1 MPSSILSRCGWRHRQ
16 AVLSGR
22 LLAAAIVLAIAI
34 AGAPMAFAEPRSG
47 ATVLT
52 IHTGEVDYPINPVLD
67 AGIRQALL
75 ADAARPITYFSEYL
89 ELDRLSGERTAS
101 ALSDYIERK
110 YAGRRIDVVI
120 AMRDPSMQ
128 FVLEHRARLFPDA
141 AVVSAGLGV
150 AVDGRGAAA
159 RMTGVRIVGAYS
171 ATLKVALQLHP
182 RTRHVYVVAITH
194 DPRQAEVVREELHQF
209 STQVALTYLNA
220 ETFPHLIDTVKSLP
234 RGALLLYVW
243 YRSHDAQTS
252 QAVHARQVAEA
263 ASVPVYAGFESL
275 VGTGVVG
282 GMVNDVRGT
291 GARVGEIARQVVNGT
306 PPGEIAVANA
316 PAVPVFDWRQL
327 RRWHLDQEELP
338 QGADIRFR
346 GRTAWQ
352 QSRWV
357 ILAVIVVSGQMVLI
371 AALLRHRARRRLA
384 EKALLSREAKL
395 RASWDR
401 TRQLAGSL
409 IHAQEAARIA
419 LSRDLHDDICQ
430 DIVGIAMSINTVLQ
444 SSGEIQHPENQNAL
458 TKLHRWTL
466 GIADHVRRISHEL
479 HPATLQLLGLVPAVK
494 AHCLEVETR
503 HQVRITV
510 HITGDMKNIHPNT
523 ALCLFRVA
531 QEGLR
536 NAAMHGGARHIEV
549 SLSRFVD
556 DIALAIRDDGRG
568 FDVEATRRDSTGLG
582 LVIMEERV
590 RATGGEVMTWS
601 EPGAGTTVLAC
612 VPAGALQRTGT
623 DMPDGVLTAF
633 DDEEVEPV
641 RRLAGLP

>member
-1 MPSSILSRCGWRHRQ
+1 
-16 AVLSGR
+16 
-22 LLAAAIVLAIAI
+22 
-34 AGAPMAFAEPRSG
+34 
-47 ATVLT
+47 
-52 IHTGEVDYPINPVLD
+52 
-67 AGIRQALL
+67 
-75 ADAARPITYFSEYL
+75 
-89 ELDRLSGERTAS
+89 
-101 ALSDYIERK
+101 
-110 YAGRRIDVVI
+110 VVI
-120 AMRDPSMQ
+120 AMRDPSLQ
-128 FVLEHRARLFPDA
+128 FVLEQRARLFPDA

-150 AVDGRGAAA
+150 AVDERGAAVQ
-159 RMTGVRIVGAYS
+159 MTGVRVVSAYS
-171 ATLKVALQLHP
+171 ATLKAALQLHP

-194 DPRQAEVVREELHQF
+194 DPRQAEVVREELQQF
-209 STQVALTYLNA
+209 STQVEITYLNA
-220 ETFPHLIDTVKSLP
+220 ETFPQLIDTVKSLP

-243 YRSHDAQTS
+243 YRSHDGAVS
-252 QAVHARQVAEA
+252 QAVHARRVAEA
-263 ASVPVYAGFESL
+263 ATVPVYAGFESL

-291 GARVGEIARQVVNGT
+291 GARVGAIARQVVNGT
-306 PPGEIAVANA
+306 PPGEIAVGDA

-327 RRWHLDQEELP
+327 RRWRLDPAELP

-357 ILAVIVVSGQMVLI
+357 ILGVIVVSGQMVLI

-510 HITGDMKNIHPNT
+510 HITGDMKSIHPNT

-536 NAAMHGGARHIEV
+536 NAALHGRARHIEV

-568 FDVEATRRDSTGLG
+568 FDVEATRRDGTGLG

-612 VPAGALQRTGT
+612 VPAGAPQRSDT
-623 DMPDGVLTAF
+623 DIPDGVLTPLD
-633 DDEEVEPV
+633 DDEVAPV